1 MIKLEDIQKGLREA
15 IKSSNMTQKEIAEKV
30 GINPSTLSKYL
41 CQNKFPSIETFANL
55 CEVLQESSDEILGIK
70 K

>member
-1 MIKLEDIQKGLREA
+1 MIRIEDIQKRLREA

>member
-1 MIKLEDIQKGLREA
+1 MIKLEDIQKRLREA